1 MFVSSRAERRS
12 DIWIS
17 AKGGDLWPVFA
28 CSKEAYLGGKW
39 AMRQTPEAVQQN
51 LAERLCGQAAYRDD
65 SRVARRLV
73 AQASRHRRHRAPP
86 HPDPGP
92 GALGVCAGRG
102 VRCRGG
108 ACQPVIQ
115 SRFKR
120 TACVGSC
127 PAFSTCWPG
136 VWPDSMGPSGPS
148 GPVGDSRSRPRDDLH
163 RDDLQNEGT
172 PAATCPF

>member
-1 MFVSSRAERRS
+1 
-12 DIWIS
+12 
-17 AKGGDLWPVFA
+17 
-28 CSKEAYLGGKW
+28 
-39 AMRQTPEAVQQN
+39 MRQTPEAVQQN

-108 ACQPVIQ
+108 GVPACHPKSLQTHGMRWKLPGFLNVLAWRMARLNGTFRPFWA
-115 SRFKR
+115 SRGLAIP
-120 TACVGSC
+120 T
-127 PAFSTCWPG
+127 
-136 VWPDSMGPSGPS
+136 SG
-148 GPVGDSRSRPRDDLH
+148 
-163 RDDLQNEGT
+163 
-172 PAATCPF
+172 